1 MRFSSMA
8 RVFGRSAVVFAFAAT
23 SVAGVVSIAAL
34 VASPAAH
41 AAPKAEEGVPVK
53 VVVLDIDKKPIPTA
67 VIRHPLEQ
75 DRHRV
80 NSVDGSWETSVLYM
94 PDGTELRFTPGMTL
108 DLEISAPG
116 YTTQVFQYQVRKR
129 RNVIEVKLI
138 AIELEND
145 TIDEPMITFGRDE
158 PREPAAE

>member
-1 MRFSSMA
+1 MRLS
-8 RVFGRSAVVFAFAAT
+8 FAFACFFSLLLGLFA
-23 SVAGVVSIAAL
+23 
-34 VASPAAH
+34 PAAV
-41 AAPKAEEGVPVK
+41 AAPKTDEGVPVK
-53 VVVLDIDKKPIPTA
+53 VVVLDSERKPIPTA

-80 NSVDGSWETSVLYM
+80 NSVDGSFETSVLYM

-129 RNVIEVKLI
+129 RNVIEVKLEP
-138 AIELEND
+138 IELEND
-145 TIDEPMITFGRDE
+145 QIEEPMITFGRDE
-158 PREPAAE
+158 PREASE

>member
-1 MRFSSMA
+1 MSKSSISRLLCSLILA
-8 RVFGRSAVVFAFAAT
+8 GTASAVG
-23 SVAGVVSIAAL
+23 AGTL
-34 VASPAAH
+34 VAVGLPGVAL
-41 AAPKAEEGVPVK
+41 AAPKADEGVPVK
-53 VVVLDIDKKPIPTA
+53 VVVLDEEKKPIPTA

-80 NSVDGSWETSVLYM
+80 NSVDGSWETNVLYM

-129 RNVIEVKLI
+129 RNVIEVKLV

-145 TIDEPMITFGRDE
+145 TIEEPMITFGRDE
-158 PREPAAE
+158 PREPASE